1 MYIPASL
8 PAVFADLASPHT
20 AVDLECGGLLWGV
33 ACDDGSFKITTLVL
47 PPQSPSDT
55 DINFFAPLVAD
66 SDSSELNVMAA
77 ELQQALNARGLAIG
91 GWIHTHPTQ
100 TCFLSSVD
108 LHCHV
113 DVFGDSSSLPA
124 NVSRIALVVAPLHTI
139 AAYVMTDAGT
149 SSIRTCPE
157 GQTFHPHK
165 KHRHF
170 SLDGN
175 ADSPPWESPWY
186 VDAFRSGF
194 AVPTDDSLHVVD
206 LRGWNGD
213 MSWNLH
219 LKQMMQ
225 LSFQPPR

>member
-20 AVDLECGGLLWGV
+20 AVDLECGGTLWGV

-47 PPQSPSDT
+47 PPQSPSDI
-55 DINFFAPLVAD
+55 DINFFAPLDAA
-66 SDSSELNVMAA
+66 SDSPELNAMAA
-77 ELQQALNARGLAIG
+77 EVQQALNARGLVIG

-108 LHCHV
+108 LHCQV
-113 DVFGDSSSLPA
+113 DVFGDLSGLPA

-149 SSIRTCPE
+149 SSIRSCSQ
-157 GQTFHPHK
+157 GQTFHLHK
-165 KHRHF
+165 QHEHVSYDSK
-170 SLDGN
+170 
-175 ADSPPWESPWY
+175 ADSPPWESAWY
-186 VDAFRSGF
+186 VDGFRSGY
-194 AVPTDDSLHVVD
+194 AVPTDESLRVVD

-213 MSWNLH
+213 MSWNRH
-219 LKQMMQ
+219 LAQMMQ